1 MEEKLSGMLAYLEPG
16 NPGMHTTDTI
26 DFEVVMCGE
35 VILELDDG
43 VENVLRPGHRGA
55 ERDAPPLEEPGH
67 RAGRPGGVPH
77 RGPLPRP
84 VIELVRF
91 LPTIWEAG
99 NIRLA
104 YGSPAKRSC
113 VRAASRAAIVA
124 GPLELALVRPS
135 PGPVP
140 TALRRSMAAL
150 ISERWNAKGLWG
162 GGKPLTKI

>member
-1 MEEKLSGMLAYLEPG
+1 MLFTVPPAPVSAPADLDLQAALAEMEEKLSGMLAYLEPG
-16 NPGMHTTDTI
+16 NPGMHPTDTI
-26 DFEVVMCGE
+26 DFEVVLCGE

-43 VENVLRPGHRGA
+43 VEKVLRPRHRGA

-113 VRAASRAAIVA
+113 VRAAIRCDSSRSA
-124 GPLELALVRPS
+124 
-135 PGPVP
+135 
-140 TALRRSMAAL
+140 
-150 ISERWNAKGLWG
+150 
-162 GGKPLTKI
+162 